1 MKIIVEINLK
11 SIKSLY
17 EITKNDKTI
26 MDDRSLTTII
36 QDSIIWC
43 FNTLNELI
51 DTSNINKN
59 RDMSKD
65 QIKKEN
71 QVNLSINHVLL
82 LSKVSMLESLK
93 MKPNG

>member
-82 LSKVSMLESLK
+82 DD
-93 MKPNG
+93 P